1 MYIIACGTIYTDLA
15 TAQNEPTLSGTVTHI
30 RGGDTIKVASISVR
44 LEGVSAPEMR
54 ERLGRDS
61 KKFMSDLVSG
71 PLLLSR

>member
-1 MYIIACGTIYTDLA
+1 MAN
-15 TAQNEPTLSGTVTHI
+15 AQNEPTLSGTVTHI
-30 RGGDTIKVASISVR
+30 RGGGTIKVGPIAIR

-54 ERLGRDS
+54 ERLRRDS